1 MIQVYYVFLNRSDIP
16 VLIAALATEAEI
28 EYDGLQVGD
37 TWVPPYMLDTEL
49 SQAKKTLQ
57 RIKDELGFSDGSRI
71 VDLVT

>member
-28 EYDGLQVGD
+28 KYYGLQVGD
-37 TWVPPYMLDTEL
+37 TWVPPYMLDTKL

-57 RIKDELGFSDGSRI
+57 RIKDEIGFSDA
-71 VDLVT
+71 DHHPAMVT